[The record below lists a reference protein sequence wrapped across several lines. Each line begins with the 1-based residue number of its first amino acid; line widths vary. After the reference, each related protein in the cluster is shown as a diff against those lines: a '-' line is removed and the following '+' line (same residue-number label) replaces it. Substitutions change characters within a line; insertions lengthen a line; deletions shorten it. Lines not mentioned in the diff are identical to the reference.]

1 MDEETQKVSTKPTK
15 AVKTEN
21 GASKKAKKAETSSE
35 ESEEEAPKKVVKAK
49 SPVQKA
55 VVPKKKVQ
63 ESSSE

>member
-21 GASKKAKKAETSSE
+21 GKKAKKAESSSE

-63 ESSSE
+63 ESSE